1 MRIAVI
7 GAGPAGL
14 LSAAEAAKGGAA
26 VTLFDKNEKAGKKLY
41 ITGKG
46 RCNVTNMR
54 APGEFLEFVVRNPK
68 FLYGAIY
75 SFTPEN
81 TVELIESNGVKT
93 KTERGN
99 RVFPQ
104 SDKASDITKALV
116 KNAERCGVEFS
127 YNSEITDVTKTE
139 RGFVLT
145 SRNGKIL
152 FDKVIVACG
161 GMSYPST
168 GSTGDGYAFAR
179 KFGHKIVEL
188 RPALVGMT
196 VKESV
201 KSLQGLSLRNVTA
214 TISGGGINESRFGE
228 MLFTSCGVSGPIILT
243 LSSLI
248 NRVGKAKD
256 MTLTIDLKPA
266 MTIEELDRRI
276 LSDFNK
282 NLNKHFKN
290 GLDELLPKSL
300 IPYIIK
306 VVDIPPEKPLNSVT
320 KDDRLKLA
328 GTLKALR
335 FGVESLGGINEAIV
349 TSGGVNVSEI
359 NPKTM
364 ESKLVPGL
372 YFAGEVL
379 DADALTGGF
388 NIQIALSTGCV
399 AGRSAAGGKQ

>member
-1 MRIAVI
+1 M
-7 GAGPAGL
+7 
-14 LSAAEAAKGGAA
+14 
-26 VTLFDKNEKAGKKLY
+26 
-41 ITGKG
+41 
-46 RCNVTNMR
+46 M
-54 APGEFLEFVVRNPK
+54 
-68 FLYGAIY
+68 
-75 SFTPEN
+75 
-81 TVELIESNGVKT
+81 
-93 KTERGN
+93 
-99 RVFPQ
+99 
-104 SDKASDITKALV
+104 
-116 KNAERCGVEFS
+116 
-127 YNSEITDVTKTE
+127 
-139 RGFVLT
+139 
-145 SRNGKIL
+145 
-152 FDKVIVACG
+152 
-161 GMSYPST
+161 
-168 GSTGDGYAFAR
+168 
-179 KFGHKIVEL
+179 
-188 RPALVGMT
+188 
-196 VKESV
+196 
-201 KSLQGLSLRNVTA
+201 GLSLKNIAIRIEV
-214 TISGGGINESRFGE
+214 GGKKVCEEFGE
-228 MLFTSCGVSGPIILT
+228 MLFTSCGGSGPIILT

-248 NRVGKAKD
+248 NRVGKVKD

-388 NIQIALSTGCV
+388 NIQIALSTGYV

>member
-1 MRIAVI
+1 
-7 GAGPAGL
+7 
-14 LSAAEAAKGGAA
+14 
-26 VTLFDKNEKAGKKLY
+26 
-41 ITGKG
+41 
-46 RCNVTNMR
+46 
-54 APGEFLEFVVRNPK
+54 
-68 FLYGAIY
+68 
-75 SFTPEN
+75 
-81 TVELIESNGVKT
+81 
-93 KTERGN
+93 
-99 RVFPQ
+99 
-104 SDKASDITKALV
+104 
-116 KNAERCGVEFS
+116 
-127 YNSEITDVTKTE
+127 
-139 RGFVLT
+139 
-145 SRNGKIL
+145 
-152 FDKVIVACG
+152 
-161 GMSYPST
+161 
-168 GSTGDGYAFAR
+168 
-179 KFGHKIVEL
+179 
-188 RPALVGMT
+188 
-196 VKESV
+196 
-201 KSLQGLSLRNVTA
+201 
-214 TISGGGINESRFGE
+214 

-248 NRVGKAKD
+248 NRVGKVKD

-388 NIQIALSTGCV
+388 NIQIADRNGLYEKNGLEATDILISTTEDLTASYPAKAIRESGIVRAPLFSMREPAIDGALSKCIRLMVRV
-399 AGRSAAGGKQ
+399 ANYGERVEPRHVYLHEAAKLRPDLVKNQ